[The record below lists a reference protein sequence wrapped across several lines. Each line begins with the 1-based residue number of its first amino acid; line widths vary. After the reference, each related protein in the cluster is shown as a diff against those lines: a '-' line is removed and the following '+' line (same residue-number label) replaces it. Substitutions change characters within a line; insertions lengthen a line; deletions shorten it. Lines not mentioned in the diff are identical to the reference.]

1 MKKMF
6 GITILAVALVLPL
19 AFGSAFAMSSAK
31 GSAAITNLQ
40 LVETHSWDEILS
52 TYIKVAQQKE
62 LVFNVALQCGLYT
75 FTQVKSKGGTKD
87 TSSATA
93 TINVHVKYQPFYGFD
108 EAGNEILGQAEYA
121 HPGGE
126 FDGVIFASR
135 TQELAAKFGG
145 IIDSCTDTDG
155 NGTIDFMTECV
166 VTDEELELALSTLNA
181 NAFNFIAPNLDSGD
195 YKVTVEAEITTGT
208 SSEAGFA
215 DAWGLVGLGSMVVDE
230 VRFIQGDTGG
240 AP

>member
-1 MKKMF
+1 M
-6 GITILAVALVLPL
+6 
-19 AFGSAFAMSSAK
+19 
-31 GSAAITNLQ
+31 
-40 LVETHSWDEILS
+40 
-52 TYIKVAQQKE
+52 
-62 LVFNVALQCGLYT
+62 ALQCGLYT
-75 FTQVKSKGGTKD
+75 FTQVKSKGGSKD

-108 EAGNEILGQAEYA
+108 EVGGEILGEAKYA

-145 IIDSCTDTDG
+145 IINSCTDADG
-155 NGTIDFMTECV
+155 NGTIDFMTECDI
-166 VTDEELELALSTLNA
+166 TEEELELTLNTLNA
-181 NAFNFIAPNLDSGD
+181 NAFNFIAPNLDSGV

-208 SSEAGFA
+208 SSEAGSA